1 MNTGS
6 AIGSEL
12 ERRFARATAV
22 ADAICWEGYILYPYR
37 ASSAK
42 NRLRFNWG
50 VVGPAEEPTMAT
62 EIVVEPDAGVID
74 LRVRFLHLV
83 TRDDGWDE
91 AVAVCHELAVDT
103 ATLAGSP
110 VRSHIH
116 VAGGIDTSV
125 DGSFRQRDELEGA
138 VCVSRRPVGSAGH
151 VALRVAI
158 ENTPTTIADTDRQ
171 HALRQS
177 FVGCHTLVASDGR
190 NAFVSA
196 LDPPDDLVEVIGRLN
211 QHRAWPVLIG
221 PEPAR
226 DLVLCSPVILYDY
239 PSVAPESA
247 GDFFD
252 GTEIDEM
259 LALRVATMTDEEKA
273 EARAT
278 DPKARAI
285 IDRHDTLEADTMA
298 RLHGTTRDRELA
310 AAEHP
315 ASPAN
320 DVADPNPEWSR
331 KGPNEAL
338 AGGVWL
344 TPGSKARIEPMKRA
358 DVHDMFLRGRIA
370 TVAEVV
376 TDVDGAVHVAVTVD
390 DDPGADLYDAQGR
403 FLYFSPDELVP
414 LESSQSAL
422 GEGAGRP

>member
-1 MNTGS
+1 MIVRADSGDVV
-6 AIGSEL
+6 EL
-12 ERRFARATAV
+12 PFARATAV

-50 VVGPAEEPTMAT
+50 VVGAAEVPTMAS
-62 EIVVEPDAGVID
+62 ELVVEPDAGVID
-74 LRVRFLHLV
+74 LRVRFLQLV

-91 AVAVCHELAVDT
+91 AEARSHGVSVDT
-103 ATLAGSP
+103 RTLAASP
-110 VRSHIH
+110 QRSPIH
-116 VAGGIDTSV
+116 APGGIETSP
-125 DGSFRQRDELEGA
+125 DGSFRRSEELDGNVTISA
-138 VCVSRRPVGSAGH
+138 VPIGSDGH
-151 VALRVAI
+151 LRMRIAI
-158 ENTPTTIADTDRQ
+158 ENTSTATEGCDREQ
-171 HALRQS
+171 ALRHS
-177 FVGCHTLVASDGR
+177 FVGCHMLVATDGR
-190 NAFVSA
+190 DGFVSA
-196 LDPPDDLVEVIGRLN
+196 LEPPEELTEAIGRST

-221 PEPAR
+221 PEPRR

-239 PSVAPESA
+239 PSVAPESV

-259 LALRVATMTDEEKA
+259 LALRVATMTDDEKA

-285 IDRHDTLEADTMA
+285 IDRHDTLEAGTMA
-298 RLHGTTRDRELA
+298 QLHKTARDRELTA
-310 AAEHP
+310 
-315 ASPAN
+315 
-320 DVADPNPEWSR
+320 VDPNPEWSQ

-344 TPGSKARIEPMKRA
+344 TPGSKARMAPSKRA

-370 TVAEVV
+370 TVAEIV

-390 DDPGADLYDAQGR
+390 DDPGADLFDAQGR

-414 LESSQSAL
+414 LATVE
-422 GEGAGRP
+422 EAGDRP